1 MSEIT
6 FYKALNRLSTAD
18 FYCESK
24 KRKALASRF
33 FEIERVVSKRVK
45 KGKVSDCVDTA
56 FVLHTVYNRSF
67 CLNLPVASL
76 IVI

>member
-6 FYKALNRLSTAD
+6 FYKELNRLSTAD

-24 KRKALASRF
+24 KRKASASRF

-45 KGKVSDCVDTA
+45 KGKVSDCFVTV
-56 FVLHTVYNRSF
+56 FVLLTACNRSF
-67 CLNLPVASL
+67 GLNLPVASL